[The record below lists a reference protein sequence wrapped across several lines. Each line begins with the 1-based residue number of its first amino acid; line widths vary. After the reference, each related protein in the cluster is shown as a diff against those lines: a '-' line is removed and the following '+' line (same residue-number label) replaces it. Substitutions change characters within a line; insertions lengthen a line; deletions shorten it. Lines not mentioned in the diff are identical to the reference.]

1 VCTFYFNQVTLEMH
15 EIQQVIS
22 ASGKRVF
29 NAVITLT
36 VSGYFGIKITCTLTV
51 NISGVYTE
59 V

>member
-1 VCTFYFNQVTLEMH
+1 MY

-22 ASGKRVF
+22 ASGKW
-29 NAVITLT
+29 ALKAIITLT

-51 NISGVYTE
+51 NISGVYTD

>member
-1 VCTFYFNQVTLEMH
+1 VTLEMH

-22 ASGKRVF
+22 ASGKRALK
-29 NAVITLT
+29 AVITLT

-51 NISGVYTE
+51 NISAVYTE